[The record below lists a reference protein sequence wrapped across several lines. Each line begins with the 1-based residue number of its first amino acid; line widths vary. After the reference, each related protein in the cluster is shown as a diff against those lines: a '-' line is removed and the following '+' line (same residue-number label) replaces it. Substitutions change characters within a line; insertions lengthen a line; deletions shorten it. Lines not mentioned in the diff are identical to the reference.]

1 MSSVALNLAQ
11 KRADLSAG
19 LVVQK
24 AARVIHENFV
34 NSQSQHTIQRVLMK
48 VVYSE
53 APPTEVIHGEEKLE
67 KDTKRF

>member
-19 LVVQK
+19 LMVQK

-34 NSQSQHTIQRVLMK
+34 NSQSQHTIQRVLIK
-48 VVYSE
+48 V
-53 APPTEVIHGEEKLE
+53 AAQTDRH
-67 KDTKRF
+67 